1 LLGAERRGSRLT
13 ELSSIEDAS
22 TTVTVKATYQAMS
35 SAMTGPECAQ
45 SRRLRSS
52 RSTAV
57 WREKGRPCYQSWL
70 LRGDSGAARTLSE
83 QLLFRRLDPPIRTPA
98 ARLRLCSGAA
108 RAGPLPIRTWEE
120 LLGASPAVRE
130 GGDGQAMEGE
140 ELKSTGEEAWSMV
153 VATMWS
159 ATVV

>member
-35 SAMTGPECAQ
+35 SATTGPECAQ

-57 WREKGRPCYQSWL
+57 WREKRRPCYQSWL

-83 QLLFRRLDPPIRTPA
+83 QRLLRRLDPPIRTPA

-108 RAGPLPIRTWEE
+108 APLRSTRDRTR
-120 LLGASPAVRE
+120 S
-130 GGDGQAMEGE
+130 GQAPFQSARGRSSWV
-140 ELKSTGEEAWSMV
+140 LGLSCVRA
-153 VATMWS
+153 
-159 ATVV
+159 ATVKQWKEKN